1 MLTTSHRYSRS
12 REISGSLETGVLIG
26 ADWSGT
32 NGQQV
37 NSGVSSSVVVAVVP
51 LQLTCFTVF
60 RALFAALI

>member
-1 MLTTSHRYSRS
+1 M
-12 REISGSLETGVLIG
+12 LIG
-26 ADWSGT
+26 ADWAGI